1 MRGGRRE
8 DTREEG
14 GRTGRRKDRKEG
26 EKRWKERRGS
36 GRCSIAT
43 TNQNVHLLK
52 TVKFL
57 APMADLPVSTLV
69 RMHCMGWRVV
79 CLPEPVSPAS

>member
-1 MRGGRRE
+1 MRGGRR
-8 DTREEG
+8 TRRREG
-14 GRTGRRKDRKEG
+14 RKGG
-26 EKRWKERRGS
+26 EKRWKGRLKEGEEREWKMFNN
-36 GRCSIAT
+36 IAT
-43 TNQNVHLLK
+43 TNQSVHLLK